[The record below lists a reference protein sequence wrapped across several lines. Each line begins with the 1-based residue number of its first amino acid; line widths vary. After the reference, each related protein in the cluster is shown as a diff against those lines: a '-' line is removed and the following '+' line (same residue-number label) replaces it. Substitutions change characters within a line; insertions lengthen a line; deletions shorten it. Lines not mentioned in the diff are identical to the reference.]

1 MRRDTGNGGMRWSL
15 AIKELTCSKATH
27 TQQFVDE
34 GLTAMKF
41 MSSGRCEAVDYVVAY
56 VSVECIE
63 KA

>member
-1 MRRDTGNGGMRWSL
+1 MRWSL
-15 AIKELTCSKATH
+15 AIKELKCSKATH

-56 VSVECIE
+56 VSIERVE